1 MENEA
6 LSVILERCLDAFDE
20 LVAEHATAREVA
32 AILEV
37 DEFDAGG
44 FVVLNG
50 ELVELDD
57 GVMLFTDVVI
67 CDERSG
73 GAEDG
78 F

>member
-1 MENEA
+1 MN
-6 LSVILERCLDAFDE
+6 AFDE
-20 LVAEHATAREVA
+20 LIAEHPTAREIA

-57 GVMLFTDVVI
+57 GVMLFADVVI

-73 GAEDG
+73 GAEDS